1 MSGATLTPEAAP
13 GFVEGLSSDILAC
26 VLVDADGRVSAP
38 EGADAESADELGRLG
53 AALLER
59 VGAPQVE
66 VSTGTGVVY
75 ALRRDGRTLVVV
87 TGRFALSSLI
97 FFDMHKTLEGISA

>member
-38 EGADAESADELGRLG
+38 DRADAESAEELGRLG
-53 AALLER
+53 AEMLER
-59 VGAPQVE
+59 AGAPQVE
-66 VSTGTGVVY
+66 VSTGIGIVY
-75 ALRRDGRTLVVV
+75 ALRRGGRTLVVV
-87 TGRFALSSLI
+87 TGRFALSSLV
-97 FFDMHKTLEGISA
+97 FFDMRKTLEGIGA